1 VQNQQEQEA
10 VALDRAAL
18 NRQMVK
24 AVQESKNPVQAQM
37 EAQHAVLALYSAH
50 PDIAQRLIAP
60 DKSELESAP
69 YTSNTFTPKH
79 HSDRAEVSN
88 VAGAEVSNVAGAEVS
103 NVAGAEVSNVAGAEV
118 NATSNIE
125 IELASSA
132 TDTDRVNITAFANE
146 KPFDSIGNYLLHLRQ
161 LRGDSRNKIARAI
174 NSNSSTIKAY
184 EENMRTVT
192 WQMAERL
199 ASVLDADW
207 TIMSPLVMVQ
217 FTSSSQSSQRC
228 PTRIQQ
234 SYKICLPEPLT
245 CDTKTVENEICSAEV
260 IGVSTNIIAE
270 QATSCA
276 SPRTD
281 TLASTL
287 PRLCWEDSH
296 YRVVQV
302 KSSHDASH
310 ASISAYVLEHEDG
323 QDSMNA
329 TRWYPC
335 ELVEDRL
342 AALDYLIEKLADSE
356 ALGVANMVA
365 QANSVLPHGR
375 L

>member
-88 VAGAEVSNVAGAEVS
+88 VAGAEV
-103 NVAGAEVSNVAGAEV
+103 
-118 NATSNIE
+118 NATSKIE